1 MKTDSVSSLIQLKF
15 KNILTIEDIQKY
27 LKRIKFNKPPNT
39 DFDTLKGLHQAHILN
54 IPFENLDIHLK
65 KEISTDSAKLFDK
78 IVNTKR
84 GGFCYELNGLFNE
97 LLLSLGF
104 KTTIASARVFSTPD
118 KYGEKFDHLC
128 IIVSIGNEKW
138 LADVGFGEFI
148 IFPLKF
154 QPNIEQHDINGTFRI
169 EKFDEYYFVIQ
180 KKDGNSWSNLYLLS
194 EKPRDISEFAGM
206 CSYHQNS
213 PDSHFT
219 KQRLCSIATETG
231 RITLT
236 DKVLKIR
243 NGNETTETEI
253 TDEKDFNSILKKYFD
268 IEL

>member
-1 MKTDSVSSLIQLKF
+1 MTVDSV
-15 KNILTIEDIQKY
+15 EKY
-27 LKRIKFNKPPNT
+27 LKRIKFNKTPKP
-39 DFDTLKGLHQAHILN
+39 DLDTLKELHQAHILN
-54 IPFENLDIHLK
+54 IPFDNLDIHLK
-65 KEISTDSAKLFDK
+65 KEISTDSGRLFDK
-78 IVNTKR
+78 IVNNRR

-97 LLLSLGF
+97 LLVSLGF
-104 KTTIASARVFSTPD
+104 ETMIVSARVFSTSER
-118 KYGEKFDHLC
+118 YGEEFDHLC
-128 IIVSIGNEKW
+128 IIVSIENEKW

-154 QPNIEQHDINGTFRI
+154 ELNIEQHDINGTFRI
-169 EKFDEYYFVIQ
+169 EKFDENYFVIQ
-180 KKDGNSWSNLYLLS
+180 KMDGNNWSNLYLYS

-219 KQRLCSIATETG
+219 KQRVCSIATETG

-243 NGNETTETEI
+243 NGDSTSESEV
-253 TDEKDFNSILKKYFD
+253 TDEEHFDSILKNYFD